1 MTNTMTRERDKI
13 PVSCIQYNI
22 GERVGTRIFFLV
34 EKKINKNLE
43 LYIITRIR
51 SNVNKNSRIIK
62 IRKVTVNSL
71 NYMSYLYT

>member
-13 PVSCIQYNI
+13 PVSCIQCNI

-51 SNVNKNSRIIK
+51 SNVNKNGRIIK
-62 IRKVTVNSL
+62 IRKVETV
-71 NYMSYLYT
+71 